1 MEVTPFKLEI
11 LKPPK
16 DDLLSKIKASTLT
29 LEEHDCIAVS
39 SKVVSIWQG
48 RCVPREKEGKEEL
61 IKKEADWYLDE
72 PEELSLGETSTG
84 KPMRYG
90 VIHTIKDGI
99 LIPNAGIDPFGG
111 HYVLWPEKPKE
122 TAEEL
127 LKWFKKEYN
136 REHLYLVIVDSRSVL
151 MRQGAV
157 GIALSWAGFNP
168 LYDNRKRK
176 DLLGFDSGGTQTNLP
191 DSIAAA
197 AALAMGEANE
207 QTPVARIRGVQYLSN
222 PKPSPDNFEISIEED
237 LFAPFLKNQNWRK
250 GGARS

>member
-1 MEVTPFKLEI
+1 MEVAAFKTEI
-11 LKPPK
+11 LTPPK
-16 DDLLSKIKASTLT
+16 DDLLSKIKASALS

-48 RCVPREKEGKEEL
+48 RCVPRDSSQKEEL

-72 PEELSLGETSTG
+72 P
-84 KPMRYG
+84 MVHG
-90 VIHTIKDGI
+90 VLHTIKDGI

-111 HYVLWPEKPKE
+111 HYVLWPVKPKE

-127 LKWFKKEYN
+127 LGWFKKEYKV
-136 REHLYLVIVDSRSVL
+136 EQLYLVIVDSRSVL
-151 MRQGAV
+151 MRQGAA

-191 DSIAAA
+191 DSIAAT
-197 AALAMGEANE
+197 AALSMGEANE
-207 QTPVARIRGVQYLSN
+207 QTPIARLRGISYLEH

-237 LFAPFLKNQNWRK
+237 LFASFLKKDWKK
-250 GGARS
+250 GGSGNS

>member
-1 MEVTPFKLEI
+1 MRVEITPFQVEI

-16 DDLLSKIKASTLT
+16 DDLLSKIKASALT

-48 RCVPREKEGKEEL
+48 RCILRDKNEKEAL

-72 PEELSLGETSTG
+72 P
-84 KPMRYG
+84 MVHG
-90 VIHTIKDGI
+90 VLHTIKDGI
-99 LIPNAGIDPFGG
+99 LIPNAGIDPFAG

-127 LKWFKKEYN
+127 LAWFKKEYKI
-136 REHLYLVIVDSRSVL
+136 ESLFLVIVDSRSVL

-168 LYDNRKRK
+168 LYDNRKRT

-207 QTPVARIRGVQYLSN
+207 QTPVARIRRLQFLPN
-222 PKPSPDNFEISIEED
+222 EKPSPDQFEISIEED
-237 LFAPFLKNQNWRK
+237 LFAPFL
-250 GGARS
+250 

>member
-1 MEVTPFKLEI
+1 MEVTPFKLEV

-16 DDLLSKIKASTLT
+16 DDLHSKIKASELT

-48 RCVPREKEGKEEL
+48 RCVPRDKNEKEEL
-61 IKKEADWYLDE
+61 VKKEADWYLDLPAQAGE
-72 PEELSLGETSTG
+72 PMTH
-84 KPMRYG
+84 G
-90 VIHTIKDGI
+90 VLHTIKNGI

-127 LKWFKKEYN
+127 LSWFKKEYKIEN
-136 REHLYLVIVDSRSVL
+136 LYVVIVDSRSVL

-168 LYDNRKRK
+168 LYDNRKRT

-191 DSIAAA
+191 DGLASA

-207 QTPVARIRGVQYLSN
+207 QTPIARIRGLRFLPN
-222 PKPSPDNFEISIEED
+222 EKPSPDQFEISIEED
-237 LFAPFLKNQNWRK
+237 LFAPFLKNPNWRK
-250 GGARS
+250 GGGKP

>member
-11 LKPPK
+11 LTPPQ
-16 DDLLSKIKASTLT
+16 DDLLSKIKASALI
-29 LEEHDCIAVS
+29 LEEYDCVAVS

-48 RCVPREKEGKEEL
+48 RCVPRDKNEKEAL

-72 PEELSLGETSTG
+72 PIVH
-84 KPMRYG
+84 G
-90 VIHTIKDGI
+90 VLHTIKDGI
-99 LIPNAGIDPFGG
+99 LIPNAGIDPFAG

-127 LKWFKKEYN
+127 LGWFKKEYGVTN
-136 REHLYLVIVDSRSVL
+136 LYLVIVDSRSVL

-191 DSIAAA
+191 DAIAAS

-207 QTPVARIRGVQYLSN
+207 QTPIARLRGIPYLKE

-237 LFAPFLKNQNWRK
+237 LFAPFLKKDNWRK
-250 GGARS
+250 GG